1 MAYGN
6 TDKTGQGTYYHLLVD
21 ADGRLIVTDKS
32 EFEVEKDVLAN
43 DSDKSFTV
51 PAGEI
56 WELLAARIILASTA
70 TVGNRQ
76 ICIEI
81 TDGTDVI
88 LRILAGAV
96 QAASLTRY
104 YNFYQGAPNLTAFI
118 DTTHLCNPLPSKL
131 QLAAGYVIRIY
142 DKTAVDA
149 AADDMSVYL
158 TVSKFSQ

>member
-6 TDKTGQGTYYHLLVD
+6 TNKYGQGTYYHLLVD
-21 ADGRLIVTDKS
+21 SSGRLITADS
-32 EFEVEKDVLAN
+32 TEIEIEKDVTAN

-51 PAGEI
+51 PTGES
-56 WELLAARIILASTA
+56 WKLLAARIVLVSSASA
-70 TVGNRQ
+70 GNRQ

-96 QAASLTRY
+96 QAASLTRN

-118 DTTHLCNPLPSKL
+118 DTTHLTNPIPPDLYL
-131 QLAAGYVIRIY
+131 GAGYVIRIY

-158 TVSKFSQ
+158 TVAKFVG